1 MSLFIEEAGVLCSP
15 KRKLLAAVQTEHFFG
30 NVLAGR
36 RGTDTPLPHV
46 NESADDSDDDTV
58 TSEEDEE
65 SNEHAVEQSS
75 EHKAAHDAD
84 KKLLLLQQQ
93 HQTIVE
99 KAEIVKEVR
108 RVSADFVDSVLYK
121 GLLHSCDSWRS
132 VGIVMDQMQQQQQQQ
147 QQQQEEARQS
157 NTAQTTQS
165 SAE

>member
-46 NESADDSDDDTV
+46 NESADDSDDDT
-58 TSEEDEE
+58 SEEEEEE
-65 SNEHAVEQSS
+65 SSEQAVEQSS
-75 EHKAAHDAD
+75 EHKVAYDD
-84 KKLLLLQQQ
+84 KLLQQQ
-93 HQTIVE
+93 TVVD

-108 RVSADFVDSVLYK
+108 RVSADFVDSVLYI

-147 QQQQEEARQS
+147 EARHSSTMQ
-157 NTAQTTQS
+157 TAQR

>member
-46 NESADDSDDDTV
+46 EENDSDDDTV
-58 TSEEDEE
+58 TSEEEE
-65 SNEHAVEQSS
+65 SSEQAVEHGS
-75 EHKAAHDAD
+75 EHKVAHDD
-84 KKLLLLQQQ
+84 KQQQ
-93 HQTIVE
+93 QQQQQQAVVD
-99 KAEIVKEVR
+99 KAQIVKEVR
-108 RVSADFVDSVLYK
+108 RVSADFVDHVLFK

-147 QQQQEEARQS
+147 QQGSRH
-157 NTAQTTQS
+157 S
-165 SAE
+165 SSSHTVNHLVE

>member
-65 SNEHAVEQSS
+65 SNEHAAKQSS
-75 EHKAAHDAD
+75 HS
-84 KKLLLLQQQ
+84 QQQ
-93 HQTIVE
+93 QQQTIVE

-147 QQQQEEARQS
+147 QEEARQS
-157 NTAQTTQS
+157 STMQTAQR